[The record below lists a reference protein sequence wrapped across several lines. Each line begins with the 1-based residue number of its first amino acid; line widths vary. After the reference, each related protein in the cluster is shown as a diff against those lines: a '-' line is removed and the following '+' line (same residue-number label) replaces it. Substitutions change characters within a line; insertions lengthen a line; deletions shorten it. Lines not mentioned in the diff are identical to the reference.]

1 MAKTQMTQRQ
11 SKNSGSGHDGKS
23 SKFRTRSIIALKLA
37 LMTVGLS
44 LLGLLMAVVAYKF
57 IPVTDTQ
64 FMRTMS
70 AQNKVGV
77 NQTWVPLDKISP
89 NLALAVVSSEDNLFT
104 KHNGFSWNAIKQAW
118 NKNATSKK
126 KHGGSTI
133 SQQTAK
139 NVFLSNRRT
148 WLRKGLETV
157 ATVMI
162 EVIWGKERIMEVYL
176 NVVEFGPGI
185 YGAEAASQKYF
196 HHSAKS
202 ITKSEAALMAAV
214 MPSPVRMKIASPSAY
229 VCKRQQKIMSLM
241 RKIGSV
247 KYNQ

>member
-1 MAKTQMTQRQ
+1 MTQKQ
-11 SKNSGSGHDGKS
+11 SKSSDSGCGKTP
-23 SKFRTRSIIALKLA
+23 SKLKRRSVIALKLA
-37 LMTVGLS
+37 LMTMGLS

-64 FMRTMS
+64 FMRAMS
-70 AQNKVGV
+70 AQNKVETH
-77 NQTWVPLDKISP
+77 QTWMPLDKISP

-126 KHGGSTI
+126 KYGGSTI

-157 ATVMI
+157 TTVMI
-162 EVIWGKERIMEVYL
+162 EAIWGKERIMEVYL
-176 NVVEFGPGI
+176 NVVEFGPGV

-196 HHSAKS
+196 HHSARK
-202 ITKSEAALMAAV
+202 ITQSEAALMAAV

>member
-1 MAKTQMTQRQ
+1 MTQRQ
-11 SKNSGSGHDGKS
+11 DKSSGKGTP
-23 SKFRTRSIIALKLA
+23 SKFRTRCAVALKLA

-64 FMRTMS
+64 FMRAMA
-70 AQNKVGV
+70 AQNKTEV
-77 NQTWVPLDKISP
+77 NQKWVPLDKISP

-118 NKNATSKK
+118 KKNSTSKK
-126 KHGGSTI
+126 RYGGSTI

-162 EVIWGKERIMEVYL
+162 EAIWGKERIMEVYL
-176 NVVEFGPGI
+176 NVVEYGPGV

-196 HHSAKS
+196 HHSAQK
-202 ITKSEAALMAAV
+202 ITQSEAALMAAV

-229 VCKRQQKIMSLM
+229 VTKRQQKIMSLM